1 MFSASRTGLMFSSF
15 RMTLFSLARSVTN
28 RRADGGPPD
37 SFLIKTTY
45 CQQTLQND
53 GRRLRGIQFLPCFL
67 WTEFSCPFVSIRG
80 SKIMLIKIIVIGKL
94 KDKAMQ
100 ARCDEYAKWLGG
112 YGKLEIRELPDSTVE
127 KEGQA
132 IQKELEKDHGAFVV
146 ALSEEGKEYTT
157 ADFAT
162 FIGKIDRKI
171 IFIIGGPYGLAKDI
185 RRSADLLWS
194 LSKLTF
200 THEIARL
207 LLFEQLFRVLNLN
220 AGGHYH
226 NA

>member
-1 MFSASRTGLMFSSF
+1 
-15 RMTLFSLARSVTN
+15 
-28 RRADGGPPD
+28 
-37 SFLIKTTY
+37 
-45 CQQTLQND
+45 
-53 GRRLRGIQFLPCFL
+53 
-67 WTEFSCPFVSIRG
+67 
-80 SKIMLIKIIVIGKL
+80 MLIKIIVIGKL

-127 KEGQA
+127 KEGQT

-157 ADFAT
+157 ADFAA

-171 IFIIGGPYGLAKDI
+171 IFIIGGPYGLAQGI
-185 RRSADLLWS
+185 RRKADLLWS